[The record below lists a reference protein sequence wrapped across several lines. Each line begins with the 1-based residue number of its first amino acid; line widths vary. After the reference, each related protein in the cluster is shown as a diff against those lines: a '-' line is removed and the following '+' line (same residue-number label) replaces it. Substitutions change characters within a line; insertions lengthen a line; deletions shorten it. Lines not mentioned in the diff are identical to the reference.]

1 MTSRRREGAQ
11 PEGDSVNCYVLGLA
25 MYPAT
30 LRADAHRLEEM
41 VYRTSHAA
49 LEQAGIGRRELD
61 HVTLGTCDELD
72 GRSISSMLMAMPA
85 GAYLVDEIK
94 VTDSAATALC
104 LEAARLQSEE
114 FDVGLVASWCK
125 SSKTDVESVMR
136 LRGEPFY
143 TRPLGLNMTLSDALL
158 AQAVAEEF
166 GIGAAQAD
174 RLAVDAFARAEANPR
189 GVRHAVPDLQAVR
202 DSAYE
207 ATPLRALHRPPLTD
221 GAVSMVMA
229 SERWLRRHPGHRPLA
244 RLTGVGW
251 ATDSYRLDAD
261 RLRRFGSAR
270 KAWAQALRMAG
281 LADAGGIDLME
292 LECQTVYH
300 EAAYTRVLGLHE
312 GTRISPSGGAFAQNP
327 LFCTGLVGAAEAV
340 LQLAG
345 RAGAVQLPG
354 VRRAAAHSCH
364 GYAQQG
370 NVFMIFEQ
378 AEGDEHA

>member
-1 MTSRRREGAQ
+1 M
-11 PEGDSVNCYVLGLA
+11 NCYVLGLA

-30 LRADAHRLEEM
+30 PKADAHRLEEM
-41 VYRTSHAA
+41 VYHTARAA
-49 LEQAGIGRRELD
+49 LDHAGITRNELD
-61 HVTLGTCDELD
+61 HVTLGACDELD

-94 VTDSAATALC
+94 VTDSGATALC

-114 FDVGLVASWCK
+114 FDIGLVASWCK
-125 SSKTDVESVMR
+125 SSKTDVEAVMR

-158 AQAVAEEF
+158 AQAVADAF
-166 GIGAAQAD
+166 GVSPAQAD
-174 RLAVDAFARAEANPR
+174 QLAVDAFTRAHANPR
-189 GVRHAVPDLQAVR
+189 GVRHAIPDLHAVR
-202 DSAYE
+202 NSAYE

-221 GAVSMVMA
+221 GAVCMVMA

-244 RLTGVGW
+244 RLSGVGW
-251 ATDSYRLDAD
+251 AADSYRLGQD
-261 RLRRFGSAR
+261 RLRQFGSAR

-281 LADAGGIDLME
+281 QADADCIEVME

-300 EAAYTRVLGLHE
+300 HAAYVQALGLGGRTRV
-312 GTRISPSGGAFAQNP
+312 SPSGGAFAQNP

-340 LQLAG
+340 LQVAG
-345 RAGAVQLPG
+345 QAGAVQVAG
-354 VRRAAAHSCH
+354 VQRAAAHSCH

-370 NVFMIFEQ
+370 NVCMIFEQ
-378 AEGDEHA
+378 VGAEHA

>member
-1 MTSRRREGAQ
+1 MHA
-11 PEGDSVNCYVLGLA
+11 YVLGLA

-30 LRADAHRLEEM
+30 RKADAHRLEEM
-41 VYRTSHAA
+41 VYHTSHAA
-49 LEQAGIGRRELD
+49 LEHAGITRRELD

-114 FDVGLVASWCK
+114 FDIGLVASWCK

-158 AQAVAEEF
+158 AQAVAQEF
-166 GIGAAQAD
+166 GVSAAQAD
-174 RLAVDAFARAEANPR
+174 QLAVDAFARAEANPR

-202 DSAYE
+202 NSAYQ

-221 GAVSMVMA
+221 GAVCMVMA
-229 SERWLRRHPGHRPLA
+229 SERWLRRHPGHQPLA
-244 RLTGVGW
+244 RLSGVGW
-251 ATDSYRLDAD
+251 ASDSYRLGHE
-261 RLRRFGSAR
+261 RLHQFGSAR

-281 LADAGGIDLME
+281 QGDAGGIDVME

-300 EAAYTRVLGLHE
+300 EAAYVQALGLNE
-312 GTRISPSGGAFAQNP
+312 RTRICPSGGAFAQNP

-340 LQLAG
+340 LQVAG
-345 RAGAVQLPG
+345 QAGAVQVPG
-354 VRRAAAHSCH
+354 VQRAAAHSCH

-378 AEGDEHA
+378 AGGERA

>member
-1 MTSRRREGAQ
+1 
-11 PEGDSVNCYVLGLA
+11 VNCYVLGLA

-30 LRADAHRLEEM
+30 LKADTHRLEEM
-41 VYRTSHAA
+41 VYHTAHAA
-49 LEQAGIGRRELD
+49 LENAGITRRELD
-61 HVTLGTCDELD
+61 HVTLGACDELD

-114 FDVGLVASWCK
+114 FDIGLVASWCK
-125 SSKTDVESVMR
+125 SSKTDVETVMQ

-166 GIGAAQAD
+166 GVSPAQAD
-174 RLAVDAFARAEANPR
+174 QLAVDAFARARTNPR
-189 GVRHAVPDLQAVR
+189 GVHHAVPDLQAVR
-202 DSAYE
+202 SSAYE
-207 ATPLRALHRPPLTD
+207 ATPLRKLHRPPLTD
-221 GAVSMVMA
+221 GAVCMVMV
-229 SERWLRRHPGHRPLA
+229 SERWLRRNPGHRPLA
-244 RLTGVGW
+244 RLSGVGW
-251 ATDSYRLDAD
+251 AADSYRLGHE
-261 RLRRFGSAR
+261 RLRQFGSAR

-281 LADAGGIDLME
+281 HDDAGSIAVME

-300 EAAYTRVLGLHE
+300 QAAYVQALGLTE
-312 GTRISPSGGAFAQNP
+312 RTQVCPSGGAFAQNP

-340 LQLAG
+340 LQVAG
-345 RAGAVQLPG
+345 QAGAVQ
-354 VRRAAAHSCH
+354 VADVQRAAAHSCH

-378 AEGDEHA
+378 VGGEHA